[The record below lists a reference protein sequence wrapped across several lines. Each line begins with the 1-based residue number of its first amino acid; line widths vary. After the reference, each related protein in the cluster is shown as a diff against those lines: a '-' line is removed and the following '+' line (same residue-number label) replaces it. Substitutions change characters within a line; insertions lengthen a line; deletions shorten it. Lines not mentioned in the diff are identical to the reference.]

1 MTGEEFLNWL
11 DGVKRIDRVEWIIQG
26 KDCWDADRINV
37 VVTADGAQKTFYFG
51 SAKVLERPNDMCK
64 ICLAMIGN
72 RVMKQ
77 VGLCDDLGP
86 FSMHDDPCDVV
97 NKTIHSLQ
105 GEPPC

>member
-11 DGVKRIDRVEWIIQG
+11 DGVKHIDRVEWNIQG
-26 KDCWDADRINV
+26 KDCWDADRISV
-37 VVTADGAQKTFYFG
+37 VVTADGSQKTFYFG
-51 SAKVLERPNDMCK
+51 SAKVLERPDVMCK

-86 FSMHDDPCDVV
+86 FSMRDDPCDVV
-97 NKTIHSLQ
+97 NKTIHSLRK
-105 GEPPC
+105 GEG